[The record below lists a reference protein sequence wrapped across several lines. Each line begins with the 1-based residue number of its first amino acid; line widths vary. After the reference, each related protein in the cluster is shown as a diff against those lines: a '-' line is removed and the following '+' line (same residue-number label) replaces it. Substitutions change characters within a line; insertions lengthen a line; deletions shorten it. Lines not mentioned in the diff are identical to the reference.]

1 MKETKRKTFIFRGLG
16 FPIKLIN
23 APMRKMIGEWVLD
36 INFNKL
42 QLAVLHNLLRKPVPL
57 NGDEL
62 KFIRKF
68 LNMSTTEFG
77 KIFGVSHVAVVKW
90 EKGTRANLS
99 TDIYIRLYVFEHLKI
114 KDKDFRN
121 FFHETSLASLA
132 KNKNEKVNPIA
143 IDIFEELKSA

>member
-1 MKETKRKTFIFRGLG
+1 MKNTKKKTFIFRGLG

-23 APMRKMIGEWVLD
+23 VPMRKMIGEWVLD

-42 QLAVLHNLLRKPVPL
+42 QLAVLHSLLRKQAPL

-77 KIFGVSHVAVVKW
+77 RIFGVSHVAVIKW

-99 TDIYIRLYVFEHLKI
+99 TDIYIRLYVLEHLKI
-114 KDKDFRN
+114 KDRDFRN
-121 FFHETSLASLA
+121 FFHETSLETLA
-132 KNKNEKVNPIA
+132 RNKNEKIEPIA
-143 IDIFEELKSA
+143 IDVFEELKSA